1 MTLRPTLRSLLG
13 FACVAAALTAHGAPT
28 ARTIAEFPEKFP
40 YRAYDTADALGRT
53 IHFYLTD
60 ADARD
65 DRPLILV
72 LQGSGCSSN
81 FTLREG
87 QVGAGW
93 HTFVRRADKNRAQV
107 LVVEKPGVTLFDRP
121 ANPGGAVD
129 CSAEFRREQTGERW
143 LAALTAAMSAA
154 IELRG
159 ATPKTLLVIGH
170 SEGAVFAPRLALLD
184 KRVTHVA
191 SLAATPVSQLHDFF
205 DMATSGEGFIA
216 KRPGGKREHIDRVL
230 DAWQAVSTEPDSEV
244 KQVFGHAHRYW
255 ADKFAPFDFS
265 KLAVTSA
272 KFFVAYGD
280 RDENSSPRTMDA
292 FAIELLIRHRD
303 LTWLRIE
310 GADHGFAQPGG
321 PSGSGM
327 APVIEQAVAWF
338 YGEAFDRKS
347 VLWPRSGAALSP
359 ATSTP

>member
-1 MTLRPTLRSLLG
+1 MTLRQILRFLPCL
-13 FACVAAALTAHGAPT
+13 ACAAAILTAQGAPIPRAIT
-28 ARTIAEFPEKFP
+28 EFPEKFP

-81 FTLREG
+81 FSLRGG
-87 QVGAGW
+87 QVGTGW
-93 HTFVRRADKNRAQV
+93 HAFVRRADKSRAQIM
-107 LVVEKPGVTLFDRP
+107 VVEKPGVTLFDKP
-121 ANPGGAVD
+121 ANLGGAVD
-129 CSAEFRREQTGERW
+129 CSSEFRREQTGDRW
-143 LAALTAAMSAA
+143 LAALSAAVNAA
-154 IELRG
+154 IELRTT
-159 ATPKTLLVIGH
+159 TPRSLLVIGH

-191 SLAATPVSQLHDFF
+191 SLAATPVSQLHDFM
-205 DMATSGEGFIA
+205 DMATSGDGFIG
-216 KRPGGKREHIDRVL
+216 KSPGGPRERIDRVL
-230 DAWQAVSTEPDSEV
+230 GAFQAVSAEPASDA

-255 ADKFAPFDFS
+255 ADKFAPFDLS
-265 KLAVTSA
+265 KLADSPA

-292 FAIELLIRHRD
+292 FAIELLIRQRD

-321 PSGSGM
+321 PAGSGM
-327 APVIEQAVAWF
+327 ATVIELAVAWF
-338 YGEAFDRKS
+338 YGEAFDRTS
-347 VLWPRSGAALSP
+347 VLWPRAGANLSP
-359 ATSTP
+359 AASKP